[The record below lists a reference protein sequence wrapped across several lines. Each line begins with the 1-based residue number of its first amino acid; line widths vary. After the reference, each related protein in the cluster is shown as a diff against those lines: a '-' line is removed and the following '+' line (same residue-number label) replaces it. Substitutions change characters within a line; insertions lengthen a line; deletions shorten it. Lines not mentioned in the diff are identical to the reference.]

1 MQRSN
6 LERLTDIAIGEA
18 VTSLLGDASRI
29 NSTALVATLK
39 RMAALESHPERLAAL
54 ECALNEVAKEFPR
67 ARQTQD
73 MPVMAL
79 QSVQAGNK
87 KH

>member
-6 LERLTDIAIGEA
+6 LERLTDIVIGEA
-18 VTSLLGDASRI
+18 VTALLGDAGHI
-29 NSTALVATLK
+29 NSTALITTLK

-54 ECALNEVAKEFPR
+54 ECALAEVAKEFPR

-73 MPVMAL
+73 TAITAL
-79 QSVQAGNK
+79 GSVLPGNK

>member
-6 LERLTDIAIGEA
+6 LERLTDIVIGEA
-18 VTSLLGDASRI
+18 VTLLLGDAGRI

-54 ECALNEVAKEFPR
+54 
-67 ARQTQD
+67 
-73 MPVMAL
+73 
-79 QSVQAGNK
+79 
-87 KH
+87 